1 MAPLI
6 ILVNDDARVLGQLSA
21 ALSDRGYAV
30 AAVRSFPDAKALLD
44 SSAPDLLIAD
54 VRLGEY
60 NGLQLAIFGREDHP
74 NLPVIVTNTTDDR
87 IVEAD
92 ATRYGA
98 TFIADPLHNP
108 AFLFTVQGLVVARH
122 ATQRQSR
129 HWNRRVVSGVVEVD
143 AANSRA
149 QILDVSYGGMRLAF
163 AGAEEIPQTFDI
175 RLPSADVTVKVNR
188 VWTAN
193 PTAEGQRQCGAEL
206 VKPTERRWW
215 RFVDTL
221 R

>member
-6 ILVNDDARVLGQLSA
+6 ILVNDDGEALGVLSA
-21 ALSDRGYAV
+21 ALSDRGYSV
-30 AAVRSFPDAKALLD
+30 AAVRSFGDAKALLD

-74 NLPVIVTNTTDDR
+74 NLPVIVTNTTEDK

-92 ATRYGA
+92 AARYGA
-98 TFIADPLHNP
+98 TFVADPQHNP
-108 AFLFTVQGLVVARH
+108 SFMFTVQGLVAARH

-129 HWNRRVVSGVVEVD
+129 HWNRRVVSGVVEVN
-143 AANSRA
+143 AANVRA
-149 QILDVSYGGMRLAF
+149 QIIDVSYGGMRLAF
-163 AGAEEIPQTFDI
+163 AGAQEIPQTFDI
-175 RLPSADVTVKVNR
+175 TLPSADVTVKVNR
-188 VWTAN
+188 VWTDD
-193 PTAEGQRQCGAEL
+193 PTAEGQRRCGAEL
-206 VKPTERRWW
+206 VKATEHRWW

>member
-6 ILVNDDARVLGQLSA
+6 ILVNDDGQALGLLSA
-21 ALSDRGYAV
+21 ALSDRGYSV
-30 AAVRSFPDAKALLD
+30 AAVRTFGDAKALLD
-44 SSAPDLLIAD
+44 SSTPDLLIAD

-74 NLPVIVTNTTDDR
+74 DLPVIVTNATEDK

-92 ATRYGA
+92 AIRYGA
-98 TFIADPLHNP
+98 TFVADPQHNP
-108 AFLFTVQGLVVARH
+108 AFMVTVQGLVAARH

-129 HWNRRVVSGVVEVD
+129 HWSRRAVSSVVEVN
-143 AANSRA
+143 AANVRA

-163 AGAEEIPQTFDI
+163 AGAQEIPQTFDI
-175 RLPSADVTVKVNR
+175 TLPSADVTVKVNR
-188 VWTAN
+188 VWTDDPA
-193 PTAEGQRQCGAEL
+193 TEGQWRCGAEL

>member
-6 ILVNDDARVLGQLSA
+6 ILVNDDRQALGLLST
-21 ALSDRGYAV
+21 ALSDRGYSV
-30 AAVRSFPDAKALLD
+30 AAVRTFVDAKALLD
-44 SSAPDLLIAD
+44 SSTPDLLIAD

-74 NLPVIVTNTTDDR
+74 DLPVIVTNATEDK

-98 TFIADPLHNP
+98 TFIADPQHNP
-108 AFLFTVQGLVVARH
+108 AFMVTVQGLVAARH

-129 HWNRRVVSGVVEVD
+129 HWNRRVVSGVVEVN
-143 AANSRA
+143 AANARA

-163 AGAEEIPQTFDI
+163 TGAQEIPQTFDI
-175 RLPSADVTVKVNR
+175 TLPSADVTVKVNR
-188 VWTAN
+188 VWTDGPA
-193 PTAEGQRQCGAEL
+193 TEGQWLCGAEL

>member
-6 ILVNDDARVLGQLSA
+6 ILVNDDGQALGQLSA
-21 ALSDRGYAV
+21 ALSNRGYSV
-30 AAVRSFPDAKALLD
+30 AAVRTFHDAKALLD
-44 SSAPDLLIAD
+44 SSTPDLLIAD

-60 NGLQLAIFGREDHP
+60 NGLQLAIFSREDHP
-74 NLPVIVTNTTDDR
+74 TLPVIVTNATEDR
-87 IVEAD
+87 IAEAD

-98 TFIADPLHNP
+98 TFIADPQHNP
-108 AFLFTVQGLVVARH
+108 SFLFAVQGLVAASH

-129 HWNRRVVSGVVEVD
+129 HWNRRVVSRVVEVN
-143 AANSRA
+143 AANARA

-163 AGAEEIPQTFDI
+163 AGAQEIPQTFDI
-175 RLPSADVTVKVNR
+175 TLPSADVTVEVNR
-188 VWTAN
+188 VWTDA
-193 PTAEGQRQCGAEL
+193 PTAEGQWRCGAEL
-206 VKPTERRWW
+206 VKATELRWW